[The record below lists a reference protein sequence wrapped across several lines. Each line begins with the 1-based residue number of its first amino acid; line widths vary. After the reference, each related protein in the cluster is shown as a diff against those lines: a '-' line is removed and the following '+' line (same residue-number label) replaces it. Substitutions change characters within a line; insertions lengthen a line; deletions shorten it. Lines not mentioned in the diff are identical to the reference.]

1 MAKIEQKILM
11 ANILIVDDQI
21 VNIKLL
27 EKILTQAGYINIF
40 STTDSRQAIAMYL
53 EHDIDLLLLDIRMPN
68 MDGFEACQEIRK
80 VSDVPILMLTALGD
94 DMNEIKGMNIG
105 ADDYISKPFSYSL
118 LLAHINALLRRKET
132 IKKKVL
138 CMVGIEVDGSGRNV
152 FIDGQKINL
161 APREFNLLIY
171 LVKNKGQALSRE
183 QILDRVWGYDY
194 EGDKR
199 TVDTH
204 IKSLRAALGKLG
216 EKIKTVYRYG
226 YLFEEEEK

>member
-1 MAKIEQKILM
+1 MK
-11 ANILIVDDQI
+11 
-21 VNIKLL
+21 KLVL
-27 EKILTQAGYINIF
+27 YAED
-40 STTDSRQAIAMYL
+40 DSRYRNIVKAFLLKNEYDVTVAKDGL
-53 EHDIDLLLLDIRMPN
+53 EALELFSDHPNYDIVILDVMMPN

-132 IKKKVL
+132 TKKKVL
-138 CMVGIEVDGSGRNV
+138 CMVGIEVDESGRNV

-204 IKSLRAALGKLG
+204 IKSLRGALGKLG
-216 EKIKTVYRYG
+216 GKIKTVYRYG

>member
-1 MAKIEQKILM
+1 
-11 ANILIVDDQI
+11 
-21 VNIKLL
+21 
-27 EKILTQAGYINIF
+27 
-40 STTDSRQAIAMYL
+40 
-53 EHDIDLLLLDIRMPN
+53 
-68 MDGFEACQEIRK
+68 
-80 VSDVPILMLTALGD
+80 
-94 DMNEIKGMNIG
+94 
-105 ADDYISKPFSYSL
+105 
-118 LLAHINALLRRKET
+118 
-132 IKKKVL
+132 
-138 CMVGIEVDGSGRNV
+138 MVGIEVDESGRNV

-216 EKIKTVYRYG
+216 GKIKNG
-226 YLFEEEEK
+226 LSLWLSF

>member
-1 MAKIEQKILM
+1 MK
-11 ANILIVDDQI
+11 
-21 VNIKLL
+21 KLVL
-27 EKILTQAGYINIF
+27 YAED
-40 STTDSRQAIAMYL
+40 DSRYRNIVKAFLQKNEYDVTVAKDGL
-53 EHDIDLLLLDIRMPN
+53 EALELFIDHPNYDIVILDVMMPN

-94 DMNEIKGMNIG
+94 DVNEIKGMNIG

-138 CMVGIEVDGSGRNV
+138 CIVGIEVDESGRNV

-216 EKIKTVYRYG
+216 GKIKTVYRYG
-226 YLFEEEEK
+226 YFFEEEEK